1 MWHPQIKAKLFEQIS
16 QSRKGSTDANRQ
28 RNKYPPAQPGVLR
41 LLPPQRGLIAI
52 GESQNPRTVNVG
64 VKHIA

>member
-1 MWHPQIKAKLFEQIS
+1 MISLEVEGFTREMFVGAKDFLPLW
-16 QSRKGSTDANRQ
+16 K
-28 RNKYPPAQPGVLR
+28 NKYPPAQPGVLR
-41 LLPPQRGLIAI
+41 LLPPQKGLIAI